1 MGIGI
6 SVVLL
11 VIGAVL
17 LTGAVNLPSSV
28 TDHVDANLVGW
39 ICIAVGVLGIVLGM
53 MAGRRG
59 TNPPA

>member
-11 VIGAVL
+11 IIGAVL
-17 LTGAVNLPSSV
+17 LTGAVDLPSSV
-28 TDHVDANLVGW
+28 TDHVDAPLVGW
-39 ICIAVGVLGIVLGM
+39 ICIGVGVLGIVVGM